1 MSAQP
6 GEPFNSPLAQLHLVG
21 LDVIG
26 KKWAW
31 LLGMG
36 ILLIVLGLIAI
47 GASVV
52 ATLATMVFVGFLML
66 VAGILQTL
74 YAIAMRKW
82 SGFFLDLLAG
92 VLYTVVG
99 ALIVA
104 HPGSTA
110 VALTLMIAIFLILGG
125 VFRIV
130 TALTVNYQ
138 NRIWLGLNGVI
149 NLLLAFIILSSWP
162 VSGLWVIGLFIG
174 IDMLF
179 NGWSLVMLSF
189 VAKGVKARLGGAKS
203 A

>member
-1 MSAQP
+1 MPERGNVPTQFS
-6 GEPFNSPLAQLHLVG
+6 SPLGQLHMVG

-26 KKWAW
+26 RKWAW

-36 ILLIVLGLIAI
+36 IVLVILGTIAI
-47 GASVV
+47 GASVL
-52 ATLATMVFVGFLML
+52 ATLATMVFVGCLML
-66 VAGILQTL
+66 TGGILQTL
-74 YAIAMRKW
+74 HAIVMRNW

-110 VALTLMIAIFLILGG
+110 VALTLMIAICLILGG

-130 TALTVNYQ
+130 TAVTVNYQ
-138 NRIWLGLNGVI
+138 NRMWLGLHGVV
-149 NLLLAFIILSSWP
+149 NLLLAYAILSAWP

-179 NGWSLVMLSF
+179 NGWSLIMLSL
-189 VAKGVKARLGGAKS
+189 VAKKLNAAK
-203 A
+203 